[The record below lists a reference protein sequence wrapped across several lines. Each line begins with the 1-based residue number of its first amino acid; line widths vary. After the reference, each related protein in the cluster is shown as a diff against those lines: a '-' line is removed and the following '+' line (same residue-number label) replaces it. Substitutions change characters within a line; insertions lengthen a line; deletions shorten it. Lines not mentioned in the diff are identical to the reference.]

1 MPDTPDFDAEGLLDG
16 LEDGRQREGREA
28 LLRRLHDDGVALED
42 LRRAVEE
49 ERLALLPVERSLRG
63 EVVYTGNEIADE
75 VGLSRDLIA
84 AARRAAGLPVPP
96 PDAKA
101 YTESDIEQARRLK
114 AIVELGVPAEELI
127 ETNRVLGRSMAQV
140 AAAMRMMVANAFVG
154 AGADEDEAAQRLAGA
169 AEALMPAVGPALEYA
184 FGQHLLEL
192 LRRDVI
198 GAQDLKTGQVGAAR
212 EMSVA
217 FGDLV
222 GFTRLGEEIDP
233 EDLGRVVG
241 RLEQLTGDVI
251 EPPVTLV
258 KTIGDAV
265 MLVSSKPGPLVSC
278 ALRLVEAADAEGEEF
293 PQLRVGVA
301 CGPVLERAGDW
312 YGRAVNLASRVTARA
327 RPGSV
332 LATEIVRENAE
343 DEDGIRWTSAGAKKL
358 RGVPDAVPLFRARR
372 EDAD

>member
-1 MPDTPDFDAEGLLDG
+1 MADAPDFAAEGLLDG
-16 LEDGRQREGREA
+16 LDGAQRDGREA
-28 LLRRLHDDGVALED
+28 LLRRLHADGVSLED

-49 ERLALLPVERSLRG
+49 DRLALLPVERAVRG
-63 EVVYTGNEIADE
+63 EVKYTATEIAQE
-75 VGLSRDLIA
+75 AGLSRDVIA
-84 AARRAAGLPVPP
+84 AVRRAAGLPLAE
-96 PDAKA
+96 PDVKA
-101 YTESDIEQARRLK
+101 YTDNDLEQARRLK
-114 AIVELGVPAEELI
+114 SIVDLGVPAESLV

-154 AGADEDEAAQRLAGA
+154 AGANEDEAAQRLAGA
-169 AEALMPAVGPALEYA
+169 AEALMPAVGPALEWA

-198 GAQDLKTGQVGAAR
+198 GAQDLEAGQVGAAR

-222 GFTRLGEEIDP
+222 GFTRIGEEIDP
-233 EDLGRVVG
+233 EDLGRIVG
-241 RLEQLTGDVI
+241 RFEQLAGDVV

-265 MLVSSKPGPLVSC
+265 MLVSPKPGPLVSC
-278 ALRLVEAADAEGEEF
+278 ALSLVEAADAEGEDF

-301 CGPVLERAGDW
+301 CGPVLERGGDW
-312 YGRAVNLASRVTARA
+312 YGRAVNLASRVTTRA

-332 LATEIVRENAE
+332 LATQVIRENAE
-343 DEDGIRWTSAGAKKL
+343 DEDGVRFSSAGTKKL
-358 RGVPDAVPLFRARR
+358 RGVGDSVPLYRVRRADER
-372 EDAD
+372 